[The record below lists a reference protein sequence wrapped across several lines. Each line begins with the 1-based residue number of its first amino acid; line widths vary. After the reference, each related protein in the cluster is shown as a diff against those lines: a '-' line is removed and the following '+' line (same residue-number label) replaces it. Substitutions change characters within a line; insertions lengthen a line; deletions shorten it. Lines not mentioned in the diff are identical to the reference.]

1 MIKPVIDSIFK
12 AYDIRGIV
20 GKTLTADTAYAVGV
34 ALGASARAK
43 GLTQFVVGRDGRL
56 SGPMLVNALADG
68 LCASGIS
75 VTDIGM
81 VTTPLVYYAT
91 YELGTGSGVAVT
103 GSHNPPEYNGLKMM
117 VGGDTLYGD
126 TIKALAANI
135 NGGQLKE
142 VPASE
147 RGKITQ
153 LDISERY
160 QSRVVSGIKLARPMK
175 IAIDCGN
182 GVAGA
187 YAAKLY
193 RALGCEVHELFC
205 DVDGNFPNHH
215 PDPAHVENLQ
225 DLMKALRATDA
236 EIGLAFDG
244 DGDRL
249 GVVTKTG
256 KVIFPDR
263 QLMLFAA
270 DVLDR
275 VPGGQVIYDV
285 KCSRNVASWVRKH
298 GGEPMMW
305 KTGHSLVKAK
315 LRETGAPLAGEMS
328 GHIFFKERWYG
339 FDDGLYAGAR
349 LLEILS
355 RSNNASAVLEA
366 LPDSP
371 STPELQLPC
380 AEGENFTVVSEM
392 QRTARFPGATE
403 VITIDGVRA
412 EYPDGFGLA
421 RPSNTTPVVVMR
433 FEADSAVALARIQ
446 ASFKQAILAIKPD
459 AKLPF

>member
-1 MIKPVIDSIFK
+1 MIKPVIESIFK

-68 LCASGIS
+68 LCAGGVS
-75 VTDIGM
+75 VIDIGM

-225 DLMKALRATDA
+225 DLMKALRETDA

-270 DVLDR
+270 DVLER